1 MKISWGSVWWVTSVH
16 SLCAH
21 GTWWLWAKQKGK
33 LPTLSLALSLSSMQ
47 ALGRTKPKEQTYFM
61 ESLWWYFMMV
71 DQVDPT
77 CFCVSLPV
85 CLPRYMH
92 SCIHADVRTCMRP
105 YITLEYIGW
114 HDLSAHMQTCI
125 WFIHSCRH
133 ACIHTLHCMT
143 RRCTA
148 FGFIALHDTI
158 TFMCK
163 QSGIVCGSTFAHEL
177 V

>member
-1 MKISWGSVWWVTSVH
+1 MKISWGSVWWVTPVH

-21 GTWWLWAKQKGK
+21 GTWWLWAKQKGN

-77 CFCVSLPV
+77 FFCVSLPF

-105 YITLEYIGW
+105 YITLDDMTYPR
-114 HDLSAHMQTCI
+114 T
-125 WFIHSCRH
+125 CRH
-133 ACIHTLHCMT
+133 AYDSYIVPDMHVSIHYI
-143 RRCTA
+143 A
-148 FGFIALHDTI
+148 WQGVALHLASLHYTI
-158 TFMCK
+158 QLHLCANN
-163 QSGIVCGSTFAHEL
+163 QEL
-177 V
+177 SAGRRLPMSLSS